1 MLNILIVGNGQCGN
15 RILDA
20 INRESFGKKSRFAK
34 YLSQQKYKSNVQ
46 TIAINTAVNDLKE
59 MKFTKAK
66 DRIHIPHLHGV
77 GANRNVGKHVFED
90 NKTHIMRQIEERG
103 DFDVCFV
110 ITSASGGTGSSFTPM
125 LIKEMKSKYDY
136 PVYSIVVL
144 PFREEGTLYLQN
156 AAFCLRDIRESG
168 SDGIILADNQFLKQ
182 MGGNVES
189 AYNGINDMIA
199 RRILFLLDA
208 LDSEMMMVTDLGDF
222 KTVMNGGAGLA
233 TIGFYEAGADIP
245 VRSAIQK
252 ALSPSGLLFSSD
264 VYEEA
269 SRAMIIIRG
278 DRERLSID
286 EISTEVEKLSSA
298 VGHVFKG
305 IIVRDGELPQVLAVL
320 TLESASELEN
330 LYSVAVDAIKH
341 ERDKKERVSTIKEVD
356 KAFSQIDGMDPSY

>member
-20 INRESFGKKSRFAK
+20 INREAFGKKSRLAK
-34 YLSQQKYKSNVQ
+34 FYSQQKYKSNVQ

-90 NKTHIMRQIEERG
+90 NKTHIMRRIEERG
-103 DFDVCFV
+103 NFDVCFV

-125 LIKEMKSKYDY
+125 LVKELKERHDY
-136 PVYSIVVL
+136 PVYAVVVL

-168 SDGIILADNQFLKQ
+168 ADGIILADNQFLKQ

-189 AYNGINDMIA
+189 AYNGINDMVA
-199 RRILFLLDA
+199 RRLLFLLDS

-233 TIGFYEAGADIP
+233 TIGFYEADTDMP

-264 VYEEA
+264 VYKEA
-269 SRAMIIIRG
+269 SRAMVIIRG
-278 DRERLSID
+278 DKERLSID

-305 IIVRDGELPQVLAVL
+305 IVVRSGELPQVLAVL
-320 TLESASELEN
+320 TLESASELES
-330 LYSVAVDAIKH
+330 LYSIAVDAIKQ
-341 ERDKKERVSTIKEVD
+341 ERDKKERVASVKEVD
-356 KAFSQIDGMDPSY
+356 RAFSQIDGMDPSY